1 MNVPLTQ
8 PWNGYVLIKDERI
21 PPDQYVVTSVDG
33 VMLAGG
39 NLETG
44 GMWRNNEPGAVR
56 LEGHAVRASEPVV
69 KRLMDEASQ
78 PAILELSAE
87 SASPEKGIH

>member
-1 MNVPLTQ
+1 MNVPFSQ
-8 PWNGYVLIKDERI
+8 EWHGYKLIRDERI
-21 PPDQYVVTSVDG
+21 PKDQYVVTSIDG

-56 LEGHAVRASEPVV
+56 LNGHAVRASEAVV
-69 KRLMDEASQ
+69 KRLMDEAGH
-78 PAILELSAE
+78 PAIQELTAD
-87 SASPEKGIH
+87 SASPDKGVH